1 MGDFDPHQC
10 FKQPLVVSE
19 ALEWEIRP
27 TPLMTEVLNDEV
39 NLIDVVDLVVDNE
52 MVSVLKVRWPTPTPS
67 ARDNAIAENQHELKL
82 LAAGP
87 PSRKRRMDGILQARQ
102 EHNRHQAP

>member
-52 MVSVLKVRWPTPTPS
+52 MVSVLKVRWLYAYAFCTRQCNRREPT
-67 ARDNAIAENQHELKL
+67 
-82 LAAGP
+82 
-87 PSRKRRMDGILQARQ
+87 
-102 EHNRHQAP
+102 